1 MTTKGKIASCGMHY
15 LAGILFLVLI
25 SCKNESKAKTEIPT
39 KTQTEAEMASES
51 AIDPSVTGMWQDY
64 IASNPKFEGQ
74 EIPESDFFHNNR
86 ADANRLA
93 ELTLNGKKKASSG
106 LYRLYKHYQVALP
119 KVGTKQI
126 VTDFDGKAVA
136 IIENKRVDTIPFH
149 QISEAYAALDM
160 GTDVEP
166 LEKWK
171 KAHWDF
177 FENFLNE
184 SGGKATE
191 EMLIVCVTFE
201 TIWPE
206 KS

>member
-1 MTTKGKIASCGMHY
+1 MHY
-15 LAGILFLVLI
+15 LACIFIMILNG
-25 SCKNESKAKTEIPT
+25 CKNESNATTET
-39 KTQTEAEMASES
+39 SVKTQTVAETESEN
-51 AIDPSVTGMWQDY
+51 AIDPSVAGMWQDY

-106 LYRLYKHYQVALP
+106 LYSLYKYYQVALP

-136 IIENKRVDTIPFH
+136 IIENKRVDTIPFN
-149 QISEAYAALDM
+149 QISEDYAGLDM

-177 FENFLNE
+177 FENFLKE
-184 SGGKATE
+184 SGGEPNE
-191 EMLIVCVTFE
+191 EMLIVCVIFKTV
-201 TIWPE
+201 WPA
-206 KS
+206 KH